1 MKMGFEL
8 NINGQKYRVRCDTAI
23 MTNTAERDTSNKVN
37 LRISVYNEDEE
48 FIKLDKDSY
57 VAEKVSDFIRNCIN
71 GQDSLYWDW
80 NEPNRHL
87 SDESE

>member
-8 NINGQKYRVRCDTAI
+8 NINGSKYRVRCDTAI

-37 LRISVYNEDEE
+37 LRISVFDENGK
-48 FIKLDKDSY
+48 FVKLDKDSY

-71 GQDSLYWDW
+71 GQDSIYWDW

-87 SDESE
+87 KDKGE

>member
-8 NINGQKYRVRCDTAI
+8 NINGSKYRVKCDTAT
-23 MTNTAERDTSNKVN
+23 MTGTAERDTSNKVS
-37 LRISVYNEDEE
+37 LRISVFNEDGE

-71 GQDSLYWDW
+71 GQDSCYWDW

-87 SDESE
+87 KDTGE

>member
-8 NINGQKYRVRCDTAI
+8 NINDHKYRVRCDASI
-23 MTNTAERDTSNKVN
+23 MTNTAERDVSNKVT
-37 LRISVYNEDEE
+37 LRIMVFNEDGE

-71 GQDSLYWDW
+71 GQDSCYWDW
-80 NEPNRHL
+80 DEPSRHL
-87 SDESE
+87 KDKGD